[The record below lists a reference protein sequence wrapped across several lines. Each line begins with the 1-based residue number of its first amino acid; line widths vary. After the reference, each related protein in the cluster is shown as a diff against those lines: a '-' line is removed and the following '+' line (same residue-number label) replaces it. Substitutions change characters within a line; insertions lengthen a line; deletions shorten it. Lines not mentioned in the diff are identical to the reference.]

1 MPNEVS
7 VPEDP
12 VASLAALTTL
22 ALEEGRT
29 LLLLV
34 PDDHMLPALSSAMDL
49 ALRPLCLVLP
59 GPDFAARI
67 ALRATLALLKSRL
80 QRDGDDEQ
88 SPAWNAQRKRLAGHQ
103 ALWRD
108 AQAWGARNDRSEW
121 PVSIGELFPV
131 RILPVGA
138 MAALRLPDSD
148 YTVLYRCDG
157 GLQSALFAGKVL
169 QIGTRAEVPRNY
181 ALAVGDEEL
190 RLRCELDQLTQ
201 EVGELELELATAQ
214 GEMADFTRRYYDVVG
229 RRMTE
234 LDALLARLASAE
246 ADRQPDDPAVAEEA
260 ARATRQ
266 AEASAHEHA
275 RFNREAK
282 DSGAT
287 SFRPTR
293 DVKRLFRHLA
303 QKIHPDRARDEADR
317 AWRTTLMTAANRAY
331 RAGDETALREVMVRW
346 EQGPQTL
353 PENAAVTHGVP
364 ATAMDRLRTQVA
376 AMRERLASIERELN
390 RLFGSALYEL
400 FVAARQAWRQGRD
413 LLAEMAERL
422 DQRIATAAAQL

>member
-1 MPNEVS
+1 MPLEVA
-7 VPEDP
+7 PPDDA
-12 VASLAALTTL
+12 VASLAALAAL

-34 PDDHMLPALSSAMDL
+34 PDDQMLPALSSAMDL

-88 SPAWNAQRKRLAGHQ
+88 SPTWDVQRNRLAGHD
-103 ALWRD
+103 ALWRE
-108 AQAWGARNDRSEW
+108 AQAWGARNDRSDW
-121 PVSIGELFPV
+121 PAAIGELFPV

-138 MAALRLPDSD
+138 MSALRLPDSD

-157 GLQSALFAGKVL
+157 GLQAALFAGKVL
-169 QIGTRAEVPRNY
+169 QIGTRAEVPRGF
-181 ALAVGDEEL
+181 ALALGDEEL

-214 GEMADFTRRYYDVVG
+214 GEMADFTRRYYEVVG

-246 ADRQPDDPAVAEEA
+246 AERQQDNPAVAEEA
-260 ARATRQ
+260 ARASRQ
-266 AEASAHEHA
+266 AEASANEHT
-275 RFNREAK
+275 RFSREAK
-282 DSGAT
+282 DNGTAP
-287 SFRPTR
+287 FRPTR
-293 DVKRLFRHLA
+293 DVKRLFRQLA

-317 AWRTTLMTAANRAY
+317 TWRTTLMSAANRAY
-331 RAGDETALREVMVRW
+331 RAGDEAALREVLERW
-346 EQGPQTL
+346 EQGPQDA
-353 PENAAVTHGVP
+353 PAEAQVKRPVP
-364 ATAMDRLRTQVA
+364 STVMDRLRTQVA
-376 AMRERLASIERELN
+376 AMRDRLATIEGELN

-422 DQRIATAAAQL
+422 DQRIATATSRL